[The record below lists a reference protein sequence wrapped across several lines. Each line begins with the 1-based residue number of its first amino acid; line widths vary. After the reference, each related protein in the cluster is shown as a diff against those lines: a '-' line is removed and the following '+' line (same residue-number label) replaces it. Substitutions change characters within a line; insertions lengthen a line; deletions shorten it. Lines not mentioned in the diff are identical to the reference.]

1 MNDNIR
7 TVSFIMTDEDSQH
20 TFSRNYAD
28 LDPWSYILQ
37 DFLGF
42 LEGAGFCG
50 VKKKVSVEDSPF
62 IDERWSGP
70 VHDATDED

>member
-37 DFLGF
+37 DFLSF
-42 LEGAGFCG
+42 LEGAGFSG
-50 VKKKVSVEDSPF
+50 ITKRVSVENSPF
-62 IDERWSGP
+62 IDERWYGP
-70 VHDATDED
+70 VHDAEE